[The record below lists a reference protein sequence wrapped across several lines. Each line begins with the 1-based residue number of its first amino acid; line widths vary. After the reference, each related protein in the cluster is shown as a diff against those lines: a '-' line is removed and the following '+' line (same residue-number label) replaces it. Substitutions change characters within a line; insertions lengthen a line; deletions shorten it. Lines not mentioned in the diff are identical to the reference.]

1 MPTRKHL
8 STFNN
13 EADDAFSSVVEKY
26 SGAYK
31 TEESRIAAKK
41 EATAISTHDF
51 SKIKNKMA
59 VARKEADKDL
69 PIISKYDLYQT
80 VKDASTDSADRDLSS
95 MAFYLK
101 TSWTSDPVGYYTLEE
116 VEYLKK
122 HVAEKLLPS
131 KVFTKSSAF
140 INDVFNRVLKASIKS
155 RFDVRK
161 LDRIASSIDSQE
173 SFVTA
178 MELHGFALDRADMD
192 EIRNYIAY
200 KVNSKSEGNIVDTS
214 VFASTEQVKRNL
226 KRLSGSNAEFDVAVL
241 EGITTSDWGQVQ
253 SSKRLEK
260 VLGEYLKDNK
270 KTIANKIPLTEA
282 LEKAATAYNTDTQ
295 RGRTYI
301 AHKDNL
307 GIFYLFSKVG
317 NGDANLIDKF
327 TSFEELKDNV
337 SPLMDLWEV

>member
-13 EADDAFSSVVEKY
+13 EADDAFSSVVKKY

-31 TEESRIAAKK
+31 TEEARIATKK
-41 EATAISTHDF
+41 EAITISTHDF
-51 SKIKNKMA
+51 SRIKNKMA

-69 PIISKYDLYQT
+69 PIISKYDLYHT
-80 VKDASTDSADRDLSS
+80 VKAAATESADRDLSPMS
-95 MAFYLK
+95 FYLK
-101 TSWTSDPVGYYTLEE
+101 TSWTSDPVGYYTLGEI
-116 VEYLKK
+116 EYLKK

-140 INDVFNRVLKASIKS
+140 INDVFNKVLKASIKS
-155 RFDVRK
+155 RFDIRK
-161 LDRIASSIDSQE
+161 LDRIASTIDSQE

-192 EIRNYIAY
+192 EIRTYIAY
-200 KVNSKSEGNIVDTS
+200 KVNSKNEGNIVDTS
-214 VFASTEQVKRNL
+214 VFASAEQVKRNL
-226 KRLSGSNAEFDVAVL
+226 KRLSGSTAEFDVSVL
-241 EGITTSDWGQVQ
+241 EGITSSDWGQVQ

-270 KTIANKIPLTEA
+270 KTIANKIPLVEA

-317 NGDANLIDKF
+317 NGDANLVDKF